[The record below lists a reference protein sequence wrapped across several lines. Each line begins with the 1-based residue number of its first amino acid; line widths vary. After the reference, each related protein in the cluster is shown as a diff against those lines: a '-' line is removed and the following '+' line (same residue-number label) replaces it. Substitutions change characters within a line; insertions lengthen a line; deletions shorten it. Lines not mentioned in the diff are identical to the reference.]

1 MLSEAPRLMDIRKN
15 RISLLKEKD
24 SNTYINLKKI
34 EEEVKLSKDLFR
46 KYGWPTIDIT
56 RKSVEE
62 TAASVIK
69 IYDIMHSR

>member
-1 MLSEAPRLMDIRKN
+1 MSEAPRLMDIRKN
-15 RISLLKEKD
+15 RISLLKEND
-24 SNTYINLKKI
+24 SNTYITLETI
-34 EEEVKLSKDLFR
+34 ESEVKLSKDLFR

>member
-1 MLSEAPRLMDIRKN
+1 MDIRKN

-24 SNTYINLKKI
+24 SNTYITLKKI
-34 EEEVKLSKDLFR
+34 ESEVKLSKDLFR